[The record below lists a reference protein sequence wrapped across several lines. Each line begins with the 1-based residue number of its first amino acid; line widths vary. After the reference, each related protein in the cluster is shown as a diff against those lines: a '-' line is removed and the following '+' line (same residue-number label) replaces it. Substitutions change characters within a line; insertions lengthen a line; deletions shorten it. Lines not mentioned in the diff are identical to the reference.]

1 MTIKEA
7 TRTGSVPVYTV
18 AVEGPDG
25 AGKTSLIRTLR
36 RSFEIIEPP
45 KSSAFQL
52 MPEPLEERIAWFRKE
67 DPFITARIY
76 MQAHAM
82 RFRLASE
89 YAAGRKHYLTA
100 RANRFDA
107 PPVYAF
113 DRGPLSMNAYVYA
126 YLKEDTGLSDEML
139 HRFIQLQE
147 RSLVCEAP
155 MLTILLLPG
164 RPDDDAVTRHASR
177 LAAVPVDAD
186 RERRLIANQLSYYCE
201 VAARLPKD
209 DPSLLWLDPFATP
222 GDNAAAA
229 TAVIAERL
237 QELRGVNRRSLK
249 EHSNASGGK
258 IYLKDLLQRLGHVRF
273 SGRVYLVGGIVEKG
287 YSDNDADL
295 LVEKQEDA
303 DLLKTVFERET
314 NHVHIELPRALDDEL
329 KEGKNVWYLQV
340 TP

>member
-1 MTIKEA
+1 MKMTEA
-7 TRTGSVPVYTV
+7 TRTGSIPVYTV

-25 AGKTSLIRTLR
+25 SGKTSLIRALR
-36 RSFEIIEPP
+36 RSFDIIEPP

-52 MPEPLEERIAWFRKE
+52 MPEPLEERIAWFREE

-76 MQAHAM
+76 MQAHAL

-89 YAAGRKHYLTA
+89 YGAGRKHYVTA

-126 YLKEDTGLSDEML
+126 CLKEDTGLSDEML

-147 RSLVCEAP
+147 RSLVYEAP

-164 RPDDDAVTRHASR
+164 RSDADLVSR
-177 LAAVPVDAD
+177 LTSRLGVVPADAD
-186 RERRLIANQLSYYCE
+186 RERSLIANQLSYYYE
-201 VAARLPKD
+201 AAARLPKN
-209 DPSLLWLDPFATP
+209 DPSLLWLDPFAPP
-222 GDNAAAA
+222 GDIAAET
-229 TAVIAERL
+229 TAVIEERL
-237 QELRGVNRRSLK
+237 QELHGVNRRSLK
-249 EHSNASGGK
+249 EHSNANGGK

-303 DLLKTVFERET
+303 DLLRTVFEREM
-314 NHVHIELPRALDDEL
+314 NHVHIELAKALDDEL